1 MAFNTQDTS
10 VQYIIDKDKRT
21 IVAILNVSATKIAT
35 EVRNIITKRSSNYFT
50 VIGVI
55 PSNKLLL
62 SGKYVGK
69 AKAHPDDK
77 WDENKGKEIA
87 LLRAQKAYMTERAK
101 IMRGLEDV
109 FDDIEDNVKKAGD
122 CAFNAIKA
130 INRKLK
136 A

>member
-35 EVRNIITKRSSNYFT
+35 EVRNIITKRSNNYFT

-62 SGKYVGK
+62 NGKYVGK

-109 FDDIEDNVKKAGD
+109 FDDIEDNVEKAGD